1 MTGNTPS
8 AEPAGT
14 SGTENPKP
22 VVLQVIPS
30 LGTGGAERGCID
42 VAAAIVNAG
51 GTALVAA
58 AGGPLRHELAR
69 TGARLIELPVDS
81 KNPVTM
87 RANIGRLERI
97 IADEGVDIVHARS
110 RAPAWSAMKAARR
123 SGVPFVTTFHGTYN
137 FNNPVKKL
145 YNSVMARGD
154 RVIAISD
161 FIAEHIARNYRHAG
175 DRVRVIDRGIDLH
188 AFNPDTVTGARMVKL
203 ADELRIEDDKP
214 MVLLPGR
221 LVRWKGHTD
230 FIDALSRLSNREFT
244 AVIIGSSRGRE
255 SYRAELEN
263 RVRKHGLE
271 NVVRFAEHSPDMPA
285 VMMLAQVVV
294 SASTD
299 PEAFGRV
306 PPEAQAMGR
315 PVIATDHGGART
327 TVIQGRTGWLVPP
340 GDPGALAKAL
350 ESALAL
356 TPAQQTEMAQ
366 VTREFIQKRFDR
378 EQMCARTLAVYQ
390 ELLTEQHFVHAA
402 ATTAGDA

>member
-1 MTGNTPS
+1 MTGNSP
-8 AEPAGT
+8 PAQ
-14 SGTENPKP
+14 NPRP
-22 VVLQVIPS
+22 VILQVIPS

-58 AGGPLRHELAR
+58 AGGPLRHELTRA
-69 TGARLIELPVDS
+69 GARLIELPVDS
-81 KNPVTM
+81 KNPLTM
-87 RANIGRLERI
+87 RRNVNRLAAI
-97 IADEGVDIVHARS
+97 IAAEDVDVIHARS
-110 RAPAWSAMKAARR
+110 RAPAWSALKAARKT
-123 SGVPFVTTFHGTYN
+123 GVPFVTTFHGTYN
-137 FNNPVKKL
+137 FNNPLKKL

-161 FIAEHIARNYRHAG
+161 FIAEHIAKNYKHAG
-175 DRVRVIDRGIDLH
+175 DRVRVIDRGIDLN

-221 LVRWKGHTD
+221 LVRWKGHTV
-230 FIDALSRLSNREFT
+230 FIDALARLNNREFT
-244 AVIIGSSRGRE
+244 AVIIGSSKGRE
-255 SYRAELEN
+255 SYRKELEN
-263 RVRKHGLE
+263 RVRKLGLE

-340 GDPGALAKAL
+340 GDAEALAGAL

-356 TPAQQTEMAQ
+356 TPEQQTEMAA
-366 VTREFIQKRFDR
+366 VTRDFIKNRFDR

-390 ELLTEQHFVHAA
+390 ELIAARTMAGAGSPAASAAEQ
-402 ATTAGDA
+402 GDG